1 MIAKSIAVS
10 LGSNYIHL
18 LFSIDVSGPLAH
30 RIGEYLNN
38 GPMQYA
44 RAWGDLSRPN
54 NSKTPRLD

>member
-30 RIGEYLNN
+30 IASANTS
-38 GPMQYA
+38 Q
-44 RAWGDLSRPN
+44 RADAVC
-54 NSKTPRLD
+54 